1 MKIKDMKDIVTLLA
15 YEWDLGKKSS
25 NANGNICA
33 WVYLFEIIEESE
45 KIIVEK
51 KDNKVIGACGYS
63 KWKSKKHLFRKS
75 IFKFL
80 KNVLIHSPLVKNKK
94 ALLEYHTSYN
104 YMPKSLENYFDGEIS
119 ILIVDK
125 NYRNLGLGKKMIEKI
140 FNLAKDDNMNNIQIL
155 TDDSCNYKFYED
167 IGCKKIY
174 ETKIYNGE
182 PNKCSNELYENAYI
196 YEMKFKV

>member
-1 MKIKDMKDIVTLLA
+1 MKDIVTLLA
-15 YEWDLGKKSS
+15 HEWDLGKKSS

-33 WVYLFEIIEESE
+33 WVYLFEILEESE

-80 KNVLIHSPLVKNKK
+80 KNVLIHSPLVKNKN
-94 ALLEYHTSYN
+94 ALIEYHTSYN
-104 YMPKSLENYFDGEIS
+104 YTPKSLENYFDGEIS

-140 FNLAKDDNMNNIQIL
+140 FKLAKDDNMNNIQIL

-182 PNKCSNELYENAYI
+182 PNKCSNELYESAYI

>member
-94 ALLEYHTSYN
+94 TLIEYHTSYN
-104 YMPKSLENYFDGEIS
+104 YTPKSLENYFDGEIS

-140 FNLAKDDNMNNIQIL
+140 FKLAKDDNMNNIQIL